1 MTKIRTNRVMSLLTA
16 IVMVLSL
23 SSFFCIST
31 AFADYDG
38 DWRFTVSNNKATIT
52 AYTGTEKAIVVPA
65 LVGGY
70 SVGSVTG
77 LCTSSTSKAKITS
90 ITFSDGIS
98 ELAPSLCAN
107 YTALKSVKLP
117 SGLKVLGSNAF
128 QSCTSLANITLPSSV
143 TEIGSS
149 AFQGCTSL
157 ATADLS
163 CKATAIP
170 TSLFSNCSKLVSV
183 TLPSGCTSIGGSAFN
198 DCVKLS
204 KITLPDTITSIGDSA
219 FSGCVSLSGDMALP
233 ASLKTI
239 GNAAFYGCTGI
250 TEVKVPNKVKTIG
263 SEAFGSCT
271 AVKYIYIGNGV
282 TKIGDNAFGN
292 CVSLNKLIFGGSY
305 VTLSE
310 VFDIDN
316 VPVVYYPSSYQS
328 KWVKYSGT
336 KASYADTTSVK
347 LSGSKTLTA
356 GSSLKLTTTIKPANS
371 IVGNLCYYSSSDPSV
386 ATVDANGVVTALK
399 GGKVTI
405 TATSITGKSG
415 SVTVNTVPKKVTGLK
430 ATSATANSVK
440 LSWNVSSGVAGY
452 YVYRSTSA
460 TTGFKK
466 IATVATNSYTDKGLT
481 KGTKYYYSIRAY
493 VKVGTATHQS
503 SLCNSKGIT
512 ATSPAP
518 ASVKAT
524 KYSSGVARLSWS
536 KCVGAEGYQIA
547 YSTSA
552 NGTYKSAGY
561 ITSGST
567 LSGRK
572 TGLTAGKTYYFKVRS
587 YITVNGKKVYS
598 AFSTT
603 VRVKV

>member
-16 IVMVLSL
+16 IVMVLAL

-38 DWRFTVSNNKATIT
+38 DWRYTVSNNKATIT
-52 AYTGTEKAIVVPA
+52 AYTGTDKAIVVPA

-70 SVGSVTG
+70 SVDNVTG
-77 LCTSSTSKAKITS
+77 LCTSSANKSKITS
-90 ITFSDGIS
+90 VTFSDGIS
-98 ELAPSLCAN
+98 EIGPSLCSG

-117 SGLKVLGSNAF
+117 SGLKVLGGSAF
-128 QSCTSLANITLPSSV
+128 QGCTLLTNITLPSSV
-143 TEIGSS
+143 TEIGAS

-163 CKATAIP
+163 CKATSVP
-170 TSLFSNCSKLVSV
+170 TSLFSNCTKLVSV
-183 TLPSGCTSIGGSAFN
+183 VLPSSCTSIGNAAFA

-204 KITLPDTITSIGDSA
+204 KISLSDTVTAIGDSA
-219 FSGCVSLSGDMALP
+219 FSGCASISGSLALP
-233 ASLKTI
+233 ASLKTL
-239 GNAAFYGCTGI
+239 GEGAFYGCIGI
-250 TEVKVPNKVKTIG
+250 TEVKVPNKAKTIG
-263 SEAFGSCT
+263 AEAFGGCKQL
-271 AVKYIYIGNGV
+271 ARIYIGNNV
-282 TKIGDNAFGN
+282 TRIGDNAFRG
-292 CVSLNKLIFGGSY
+292 CESLKKIIFGGSY
-305 VTLSE
+305 VSLTK
-310 VFDIDN
+310 VFDIDSAA
-316 VPVVYYPSSYQS
+316 VVYYPASFKSE
-328 KWVKYSGT
+328 W
-336 KASYADTTSVK
+336 ASYDDTKTSYTASTSVA

-371 IVGNLCYYSSSDPSV
+371 LVGNLCYYSSSDPSV

-430 ATSATANSVK
+430 ATSATANSVN
-440 LSWNVSSGVAGY
+440 LTWNTSSGVAGY

-466 IATVATNSYTDKGLT
+466 IATVVTNSYTDKGLT

-493 VKVGTATHQS
+493 VKVGTAVHQS

-518 ASVKAT
+518 TSVKAT

-552 NGTYKSAGY
+552 NGTFKSAGY